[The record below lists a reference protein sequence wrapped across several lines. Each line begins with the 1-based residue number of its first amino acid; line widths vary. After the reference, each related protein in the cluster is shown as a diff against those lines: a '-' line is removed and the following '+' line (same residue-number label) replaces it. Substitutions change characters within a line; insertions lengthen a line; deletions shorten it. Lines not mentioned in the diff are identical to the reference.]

1 LDHKPSSKVDYTAV
15 SSLHDRFKPV
25 ASTHAPAA
33 HFKPPDNSLFRK
45 SEGEGERSK
54 ECGCG
59 WGDCIVFSWLSLRPS
74 GTREV
79 PSPAALVCR
88 PRTISAHD
96 SHEWMTSVKHHAVSA
111 NCTRGSLEL
120 CSQLGRGFACETVP
134 HGLFRSSRVL
144 SSTTKTPS
152 YEPLAGL
159 GRLRFCLVGPS
170 CLRLD

>member
-25 ASTHAPAA
+25 ART
-33 HFKPPDNSLFRK
+33 LLLR
-45 SEGEGERSK
+45 
-54 ECGCG
+54 
-59 WGDCIVFSWLSLRPS
+59 ILSLRTIVCSGRVRARAKGRRSVGVGGGTVLYFHGSASGPAFS

-111 NCTRGSLEL
+111 NCTRDSLEL
-120 CSQLGRGFACETVP
+120 
-134 HGLFRSSRVL
+134 RSSRQP
-144 SSTTKTPS
+144 KFRTPPKS
-152 YEPLAGL
+152 PNKKRELPQELPKPPTGII
-159 GRLRFCLVGPS
+159 
-170 CLRLD
+170 D

>member
-1 LDHKPSSKVDYTAV
+1 ML
-15 SSLHDRFKPV
+15 LLR
-25 ASTHAPAA
+25 
-33 HFKPPDNSLFRK
+33 
-45 SEGEGERSK
+45 
-54 ECGCG
+54 
-59 WGDCIVFSWLSLRPS
+59 ILSLRTIVCSGRVRTRAKGRRSVGVGGGTVLYFHGSASGPAFS

-120 CSQLGRGFACETVP
+120 CSQLGRGVACETVP